1 MCLEMSGCGSLEV
14 KKCFLGPMPLMGCHR
29 DRIRS
34 LQPVSSVITAVKER
48 HPDIAPEDLGSM
60 GYAGEEAVFVSR
72 QIVEEAYEDS
82 EKSLNWYRSYNASR
96 SSAKKYFNSVLDLP
110 TLGGF

>member
-1 MCLEMSGCGSLEV
+1 
-14 KKCFLGPMPLMGCHR
+14 MPLGLHSVR
-29 DRIRS
+29 LRS
-34 LQPVSSVITAVKER
+34 IQLGSSVSTAVKER
-48 HPDIAPEDLGSM
+48 HLDKVPEDLGSM

-82 EKSLNWYRSYNASR
+82 EKSLNWYRSYNVSR

-110 TLGGF
+110 ILGGFNI

>member
-1 MCLEMSGCGSLEV
+1 MS
-14 KKCFLGPMPLMGCHR
+14 
-29 DRIRS
+29 
-34 LQPVSSVITAVKER
+34 TAVKER
-48 HPDIAPEDLGSM
+48 HPDKVPEDLGSM

-82 EKSLNWYRSYNASR
+82 EKSLNWYRSYNVSR

-110 TLGGF
+110 ILGGFKI